1 MLMSTMAVG
10 STSASKMLGKNG
22 NGNKI
27 QINFNSYNKMGN
39 NMNTNVKNESIDKNN
54 KITKIQPLD
63 SHNIIKSYKSL

>member
-1 MLMSTMAVG
+1 
-10 STSASKMLGKNG
+10 
-22 NGNKI
+22 
-27 QINFNSYNKMGN
+27 MGN